1 MKSIS
6 RTILYLTIF
15 SIAMGFMESA
25 IVVYLRALYY
35 PEGFNFPLVPLDTT
49 ILVTE
54 LLREAAT
61 LIMLLF
67 IGIIAGKTSAQK
79 FVFFLFC
86 FAIWDIFYYIFLKLL
101 IDWPASLLTWDI
113 LFLLPV
119 PWIGPVSAPVILSI
133 TMILLTAL
141 VLYIEDRNRRVKFRV
156 IDWILLITGSLVII
170 YSFTTDYL
178 DIITNASYSA
188 SPESMME
195 NLRNY
200 IPGAYKWWL
209 FTIGETIILLDFVLI
224 YRSSF
229 HKINVTV

>member
-1 MKSIS
+1 MKSIR

-35 PEGFNFPLVPLDTT
+35 PGGFGFPLVPLENY
-49 ILVTE
+49 ILITE

-61 LIMLLF
+61 LIMLVT
-67 IGIIAGKTSAQK
+67 IGVIAGKTSAQK

-101 IDWPASLLTWDI
+101 INWPSSLLTWDI

-119 PWIGPVSAPVILSI
+119 PWIGPVLAPVILSV

-141 VLYIEDRNRRVKFRV
+141 VIHLEEKNHRVRFRA
-156 IDWILLITGSLVII
+156 IDWILLITGSLIII
-170 YSFTTDYL
+170 YSFTTDYIG
-178 DIITNASYSA
+178 IISNASSTA
-188 SPESMME
+188 SPDAMMQ
-195 NLRNY
+195 NLRNF
-200 IPGAYKWWL
+200 IPDAYKWWL
-209 FTIGETIILLDFVLI
+209 FIIGETIILLDFVLI